1 MFIEIEE
8 TVCFIASFLYGKIP
22 KSSTELFAET
32 LANGLVDWI
41 YTGSRPLKSC
51 SLTMNVEENMEKHI
65 EKAASSA
72 FISRS
77 ELAEVLP
84 ANLLIEIYDGS
95 VYAVNTE
102 TGHVKCVY
110 PKRDCFTEMS
120 YCTGHCALCRPVDIR
135 HRLYFRV
142 EFVYPSGSELD
153 EQAFVKPNFKVQRCE
168 EIYPA
173 QTFAATRFGSTK
185 FKTYKSPDG
194 YYEDE
199 SHHPFTMPSNY
210 AYLKLFAF
218 LNTVS
223 GATAM
228 VEKNDTDPD
237 AQRAIEELS
246 EDEKVRLM
254 EDTQGKTASSE
265 ILKED
270 VQGKSAASEIAEE
283 DVQGESGNSEIMEE
297 DAQGEIAS
305 NEIVDDNAHSNPI
318 DEKSEVINEE

>member
-1 MFIEIEE
+1 L
-8 TVCFIASFLYGKIP
+8 SFNHENNRRRNFTLSNRSYFFFACNRTIP
-22 KSSTELFAET
+22 FRSYSTESNYDECT
-32 LANGLVDWI
+32 DD
-41 YTGSRPLKSC
+41 
-51 SLTMNVEENMEKHI
+51 
-65 EKAASSA
+65 AAHPVQYSKTFRCLNA
-72 FISRS
+72 PFK
-77 ELAEVLP
+77 
-84 ANLLIEIYDGS
+84 DG
-95 VYAVNTE
+95 
-102 TGHVKCVY
+102 
-110 PKRDCFTEMS
+110 
-120 YCTGHCALCRPVDIR
+120 
-135 HRLYFRV
+135 
-142 EFVYPSGSELD
+142 
-153 EQAFVKPNFKVQRCE
+153 VQRCE

-305 NEIVDDNAHSNPI
+305 NEIVDDNAHSNR
-318 DEKSEVINEE
+318 